1 LPVIGVVRN
10 DSCTASSNG
19 IGSVFSR
26 GLSALKN

>member
-1 LPVIGVVRN
+1 LDRSVVSH
-10 DSCTASSNG
+10 DTSVFSKG